1 MRREDIEFTS
11 DGDTV
16 RGWLY
21 WPDEPSGDVPAVVL
35 AGGWCYV
42 RELVMPY
49 YAEAFAAAGIAALVF
64 DYRNLGVSD
73 GEPRQHLDP
82 TAQIRDY
89 QNALSYLE
97 RRDGIDADRLGAWGI
112 SYSGGHVLVLAATDP
127 RIRAIV
133 SQIPV
138 VDGYRNMRRVH
149 GTMGYRRLWEAILED
164 RRLRYDD
171 PAKRL
176 YLPHASTDPENE
188 LSAWPFPETRTTFAA
203 LQETEAPLYQNSSTM
218 ESVDLLLNYSV
229 APFVTRIYDTPTLMI
244 VAEGDDLTLW
254 DLEIE
259 SYNAIPTT
267 KKQLV
272 VLPHTTH
279 MTLYSDRDKLSVAA
293 AEASQWFVRHLLDPG
308 TRGSTVDAAPHR

>member
-1 MRREDIEFTS
+1 MPREDVEFLS
-11 DGDTV
+11 DGVTV

-21 WPDEPSGDVPAVVL
+21 RPDGDGDVPAVVL

-42 RELVMPY
+42 RELVMPH

-82 TAQIRDY
+82 TAQIEDY
-89 QNALSYLE
+89 RNALSFLE
-97 RRDGIDADRLGAWGI
+97 RTDGIDSDRLGAWGI

-127 RIRAIV
+127 RVKAIV

-149 GTMGYRRLWEAILED
+149 GTMGWRRLWNAILED
-164 RRLRYDD
+164 RRRRYDD
-171 PAKRL
+171 PEQRL
-176 YLPHASTDPENE
+176 YLPHASEDPENE
-188 LSAWPFPETRTTFAA
+188 LSAWPFPETKVTFAQ
-203 LQETEAPLYQNSSTM
+203 LQATEAPLYQNLSTM
-218 ESVDLLLNYSV
+218 ESVDLLLNYDV
-229 APFVTRIYDTPTLMI
+229 NYFVDRIYDTPSLMI

-259 SYNAIPTT
+259 SFNAIPTA

-272 VLPHTTH
+272 VLPKTSH
-279 MTLYSDRDKLSVAA
+279 MTLYSDRDKLATAA
-293 AEASQWFVRHLLDPG
+293 KHATAWFAEHLLG
-308 TRGSTVDAAPHR
+308 E

>member
-1 MRREDIEFTS
+1 MSREDVEFES
-11 DGDTV
+11 EGATV

-21 WPDEPSGDVPAVVL
+21 RPDGAAGDVPAVVL

-49 YAEAFAAAGIAALVF
+49 YAEAFSRAGMAALVF

-82 TAQIRDY
+82 WAQIRDY
-89 QNALSYLE
+89 QNALSFLE
-97 RRDGIDADRLGAWGI
+97 RCDGIDGDRLGAWGI

-127 RIRAIV
+127 RIKAIV

-149 GTMGYRRLWEAILED
+149 GTLGYRRLWQAVLED
-164 RRLRYDD
+164 RRLRSENPD
-171 PAKRL
+171 KRT
-176 YLPHASTDPENE
+176 YLPHASENPEEE
-188 LSAWPFPETRTTFAA
+188 LSAWPFPETYRTFAD
-203 LQETEAPLYQNSSTM
+203 LKRTEAPLYQNSSTM
-218 ESVDLLLNYSV
+218 ESVDLLLNYDV
-229 APFVTRIYDTPTLMI
+229 NPFVTRIYDTPSLMI

-259 SYNAIPTT
+259 SFNRISTS
-267 KKQLV
+267 KKKLV
-272 VLPHTTH
+272 VLRQTSH
-279 MTLYSDRDKLSVAA
+279 MTLYSDRSKLDVAA
-293 AEASQWFVRHLLDPG
+293 EEATEWLSQHLQVS
-308 TRGSTVDAAPHR
+308 RG